1 MRRDLGMQH
10 WSAVAAPFHPAAVA
24 LGDSQASFRL
34 TGREFA
40 GKRVV
45 HSVSVV
51 QDVIGLQL
59 LVPRR
64 LAHHLR
70 GVKQVPQ
77 RVSNRH
83 RNARGCCWQ
92 SQQLAPRP
100 GAQVRMQRMFA
111 VSVC

>member
-1 MRRDLGMQH
+1 MRRDLGLQH
-10 WSAVAAPFHPAAVA
+10 WSAVAAPFHHAAAA
-24 LGDSQASFRL
+24 LGDSQASFQRL
-34 TGREFA
+34 TGRKFA

-45 HSVSVV
+45 HSISVV

-70 GVKQVPQ
+70 GVKEVPQ

-83 RNARGCCWQ
+83 RNARECRSQ
-92 SQQLAPRP
+92 SQQLDPVGKCACR
-100 GAQVRMQRMFA
+100 A
-111 VSVC
+111 